1 MVVTLYPRIRPLPIS
16 TYPRT
21 QCKGKA
27 MQKGM
32 PINKQAT
39 SKIWSLYTFDGFL
52 PSSYIRDLVKITK
65 VTDIKQGILEEYIWI

>member
-1 MVVTLYPRIRPLPIS
+1 
-16 TYPRT
+16 
-21 QCKGKA
+21 
-27 MQKGM
+27 MQRSGYAKRHAHNVYLRLIIYI
-32 PINKQAT
+32 INKQAT